1 MVKGPT
7 AHALRCE
14 TLHWVWQNTHTLR
27 HGAKARRLGQHGADG
42 ISPTESHDALMGL
55 FEQCDFGLDR
65 DDDGEFTQA
74 DDEICDVW
82 NALAGSWGLK
92 GHLDLVDRLLE
103 IGKAADPEYGT
114 SALDG
119 CPLLQQLAKVAVA
132 EAAQA
137 DLDGVLDVLE
147 VEEQREAAAAW

>member
-42 ISPTESHDALMGL
+42 ISPTESHEALMGL
-55 FEQCDFGLDR
+55 FEQCDFGLDE
-65 DDDGEFTQA
+65 DDDGEFTQS
-74 DDEICDVW
+74 DDEICDAW
-82 NALAGSWGLK
+82 NALAGSWDLK

-103 IGKAADPEYGT
+103 IGKAADPAGGAT
-114 SALDG
+114 ALDG

-137 DLDGVLDVLE
+137 DLGAVVDALA
-147 VEEQREAAAAW
+147 EEAEGAGAW